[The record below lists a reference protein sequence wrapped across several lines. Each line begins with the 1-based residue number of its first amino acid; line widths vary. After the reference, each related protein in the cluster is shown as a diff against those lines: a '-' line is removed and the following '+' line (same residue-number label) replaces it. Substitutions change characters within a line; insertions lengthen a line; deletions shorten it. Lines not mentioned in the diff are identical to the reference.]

1 MQSDETT
8 LPLTDEAA
16 ELQRVLFEW
25 ENITAQ
31 LIAALREHVGTALG
45 ANWHPHFGQI
55 VTALGRYQ
63 ELCRHE
69 LEQIGLWRA
78 DGLEPEEV
86 HKQIW
91 EQGDR
96 LAKWLERMIGP

>member
-8 LPLTDEAA
+8 VPLPEEAA
-16 ELQRVLFEW
+16 ELQRVLEEW
-25 ENITAQ
+25 ENITSA
-31 LIAALREHVGTALG
+31 LIAALHEQVGTNRG
-45 ANWHPHFGQI
+45 ANWHPHCEQI
-55 VTALGRYQ
+55 VSALQRYQ

-69 LEQIGLWRA
+69 LEQIGFWRA

-86 HKQIW
+86 HEQIW

-96 LAKWLERMIGP
+96 LAKWLERMVGT